1 MVARKVCWRTGM
13 LRAPPIN
20 TSRRCERRVSS
31 ACGESSRVRVAAS
44 SIARGSPSRRT
55 QTSAMVR
62 ALASVTWK
70 SGLMACARCTKRG
83 QAGGGITEGWRG
95 DEGEGVCKGG
105 REGVGGGEREA
116 GFAAPAWTGEG
127 EQAHLGATQ
136 QGRELGEFLR
146 AAKQRGE
153 WIWQGV
159 EWFLT
164 CARCNSG
171 WECNDGV
178 L

>member
-1 MVARKVCWRTGM
+1 MQ
-13 LRAPPIN
+13 
-20 TSRRCERRVSS
+20 SERLGDGREHEV
-31 ACGESSRVRVAAS
+31 
-44 SIARGSPSRRT
+44 
-55 QTSAMVR
+55 
-62 ALASVTWK
+62 
-70 SGLMACARCTKRG
+70 
-83 QAGGGITEGWRG
+83 GITDGCQG
-95 DEGEGVCKGG
+95 HQADAVCKVG
-105 REGVGGGEREA
+105 REGVGGRQQEA
-116 GFAAPAWTGEG
+116 SFADPAWTGEG

-178 L
+178 LYSPRSSTAYRE